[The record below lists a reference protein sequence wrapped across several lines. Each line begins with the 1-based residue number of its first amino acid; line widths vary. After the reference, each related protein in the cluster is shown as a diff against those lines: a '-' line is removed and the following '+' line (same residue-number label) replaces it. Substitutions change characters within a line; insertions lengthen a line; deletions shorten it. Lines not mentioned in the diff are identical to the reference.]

1 MKSAR
6 MKNSSNKNKE
16 HTSIVD
22 AVVNLLDGMKES
34 PNNMSTSM
42 NMLFLCQMERTNDCM
57 DKCERKEDSA
67 SLVRNSRKRR
77 RQRRR
82 PSKARPTTEERWAT
96 AAVAPAAAA
105 VAAVAAAV
113 AVAAA
118 AAAAAALTVERAAR
132 TTEVATTT

>member
-96 AAVAPAAAA
+96 AAVAAAAA
-105 VAAVAAAV
+105 